1 MLKEIKE
8 YYPNKILKNHYFK
21 KQDND
26 SIHGSLKSFK
36 EDGSLGFEE
45 IYNNGNI
52 YGVCKYMDSNS
63 EDILATEKNNVGYG
77 ILIYFY
83 F

>member
-1 MLKEIKE
+1 MLKEIKD

-21 KQDND
+21 KHYND
-26 SIHGSLKSFK
+26 SIHGSFK
-36 EDGSLGFEE
+36 DFNENGTLRFEE
-45 IYNNGNI
+45 VYNNGNI
-52 YGVCKYMDSNS
+52 CGVCKYMDNNNV
-63 EDILATEKNNVGYG
+63 DILVTSKNNVDYG